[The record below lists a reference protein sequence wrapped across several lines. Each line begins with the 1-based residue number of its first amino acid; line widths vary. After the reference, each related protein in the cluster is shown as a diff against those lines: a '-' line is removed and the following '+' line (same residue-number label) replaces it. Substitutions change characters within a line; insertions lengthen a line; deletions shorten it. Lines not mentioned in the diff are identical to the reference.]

1 MPTDV
6 ITKYDGN
13 PVLTKDDVPYPAEL
27 AYNCGACHPGGG
39 GVEIDRGMAGQ
50 KGAGAPYT
58 PVALAEQQQ
67 AMAILKS
74 KVFSPTAFSAP
85 EDLYRHLAQ
94 QRRGFNFYTSTEDP
108 KVHDAVL
115 ALQKSVLDHILNPV
129 VMKRLTDSRLYGNGY
144 DVSMFVTD
152 LTEAVFK
159 ADARG
164 NVNTFRQNLQM
175 EYVNRLSA
183 MVQGEEKA
191 KYDTPSQ
198 NMAVYALNEIR
209 DMQDHRRNVNV
220 ETEAHAENLKLVISR
235 ALDTTS

>member
-1 MPTDV
+1 
-6 ITKYDGN
+6 
-13 PVLTKDDVPYPAEL
+13 
-27 AYNCGACHPGGG
+27 
-39 GVEIDRGMAGQ
+39 
-50 KGAGAPYT
+50 
-58 PVALAEQQQ
+58 
-67 AMAILKS
+67 
-74 KVFSPTAFSAP
+74 
-85 EDLYRHLAQ
+85 
-94 QRRGFNFYTSTEDP
+94 
-108 KVHDAVL
+108 
-115 ALQKSVLDHILNPV
+115 
-129 VMKRLTDSRLYGNGY
+129 MKRLTDSRLYGNGY

-183 MVQGEEKA
+183 MVRGEEKA